1 MRLGVMAI
9 RLSKIVLTG
18 GLAVWVGLVA
28 LGNIIDY
35 DTNLRTV
42 QSVMAMDRV
51 SPDNTTLRWRAVTDP
66 TAQRAAFAAIIVGQ
80 ALTALAFLAAAA
92 LMAANLR
99 ASSIRFK
106 RAKAWTAVGVGLG
119 FAVWFFGFATIAS
132 EWFLMWQ
139 AGRSTIQIKVFLFTI
154 TIVLV
159 GVYVL
164 LDNDRDPREE
174 P

>member
-1 MRLGVMAI
+1 MCLGVMAI
-9 RLSKIVLTG
+9 RLSKIVMTG

-28 LGNIIDY
+28 LGNITDY
-35 DTNLRTV
+35 DARLITV
-42 QSVMAMDRV
+42 QSVMAMDGV
-51 SPDNTTLRWRAVTDP
+51 SPDSALRWRAVTDP
-66 TAQRAAFAAIIVGQ
+66 ATQRAAFVVLVVGQ
-80 ALTALAFLAAAA
+80 ILTALAFLAAAA

-99 ASSIRFK
+99 ASSVRFK
-106 RAKAWTAVGVGLG
+106 RSKAWTAVAVGLG
-119 FAVWFFGFATIAS
+119 LVVWLFGFAVIAS

-154 TIVLV
+154 TTVLV

-164 LDNDRDPREE
+164 LDNDRDPGEE

>member
-1 MRLGVMAI
+1 MRLNVMAI
-9 RLSKIVLTG
+9 RLSKIVMTG

-28 LGNIIDY
+28 LGNITDY
-35 DTNLRTV
+35 NANLPTV

-51 SPDNTTLRWRAVTDP
+51 STDTTLRWRAVTHP
-66 TAQRAAFAAIIVGQ
+66 TAQRAAFAAITIGQ

-99 ASSIRFK
+99 ASSVRFK
-106 RAKAWTAVGVGLG
+106 RAKAWTAVAVSLGFVVWFLG
-119 FAVWFFGFATIAS
+119 FAVIAS

-139 AGRSTIQIKVFLFTI
+139 AGRSTIQIKVFLFTM
-154 TIVLV
+154 TTVLV

-164 LDNDRDPREE
+164 LDNDRDPEE
-174 P
+174 ES

>member
-28 LGNIIDY
+28 LGNITDY

-51 SPDNTTLRWRAVTDP
+51 PPDTTLRWRAVTDP
-66 TAQRAAFAAIIVGQ
+66 TAQRTAFAAIIVGQ

-99 ASSIRFK
+99 ADSIRFK
-106 RAKAWTAVGVGLG
+106 RSKAWTAVAVCLGFVVWFIG
-119 FAVWFFGFATIAS
+119 FAVIAS

-139 AGRSTIQIKVFLFTI
+139 AGRSTIQIKVFLFTV
-154 TIVLV
+154 TTVLV

>member
-1 MRLGVMAI
+1 MHLSVMAI

-28 LGNIIDY
+28 LGNITDY

-51 SPDNTTLRWRAVTDP
+51 PPDTTLRWRAVTDP
-66 TAQRAAFAAIIVGQ
+66 TAQRTAFAAIIVGQ

-99 ASSIRFK
+99 TDSIRFK
-106 RAKAWTAVGVGLG
+106 RSKAWTAVAVCLGFVVWFIG
-119 FAVWFFGFATIAS
+119 FAVIAS

-139 AGRSTIQIKVFLFTI
+139 AGKSTIQIKVFLFTV
-154 TIVLV
+154 TTVLV

>member
-1 MRLGVMAI
+1 MRLDVMAI
-9 RLSKIVLTG
+9 RLSKIVMTG

-28 LGNIIDY
+28 LGNITDY
-35 DTNLRTV
+35 DAKLTTV
-42 QSVMAMDRV
+42 QSVMAMDRL
-51 SPDNTTLRWRAVTDP
+51 PPETTLRWRAVTDP

-92 LMAANLR
+92 LMAVNLR
-99 ASSIRFK
+99 TSSTRFK
-106 RAKAWTAVGVGLG
+106 RVKAWTAVGVALG
-119 FAVWFFGFATIAS
+119 FVVWFFGFAIIAS

-139 AGRSTIQIKVFLFTI
+139 GGRSTIQIKVFLFTI
-154 TIVLV
+154 TTVLV

>member
-1 MRLGVMAI
+1 MRLDVMAI
-9 RLSKIVLTG
+9 RLSKIVMTG

-28 LGNIIDY
+28 FGNITDY
-35 DTNLRTV
+35 DAKLITM
-42 QSVMAMDRV
+42 QSVMAMDRL
-51 SPDNTTLRWRAVTDP
+51 SPDTTQRWRAVTDP
-66 TAQRAAFAAIIVGQ
+66 AAQRAAFAAIIVGQ

-92 LMAANLR
+92 AMAANLK

-106 RAKAWTAVGVGLG
+106 RAKAWTAVGIALG
-119 FAVWFFGFATIAS
+119 FVVWFVGFAIVAS

-139 AGRSTIQIKVFLFTI
+139 GGRSTIQIKVFLFTI

-164 LDNDRDPREE
+164 LDNDRDPQEE